1 MSNPF
6 AQAAQQAAQL
16 TDDQLAKE
24 LSSLGPLSNAQVK
37 ALLPSRKDQED
48 FIELMKVVEAET
60 AMDQKLAF
68 LRKNIQSAGKVAL
81 QALRFFVT

>member
-16 TDDQLAKE
+16 TNDQLAKE
-24 LSSLGPLSNAQVK
+24 LSSLGPISSAKLQ
-37 ALLPSRKDQED
+37 ALLPSKKDKED

-60 AMDQKLAF
+60 TMDQKLAF